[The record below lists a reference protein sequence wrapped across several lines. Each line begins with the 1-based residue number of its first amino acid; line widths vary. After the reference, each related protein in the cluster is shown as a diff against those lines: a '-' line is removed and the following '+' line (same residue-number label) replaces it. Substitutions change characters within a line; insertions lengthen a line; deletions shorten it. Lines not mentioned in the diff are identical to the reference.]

1 MFVLST
7 PNHTHLDM
15 VNCLSLEK
23 ATKKNEKL
31 FALKQ
36 LFWFFKNI
44 LVPDGFGRQPS
55 YYGMLVFGYHS
66 HTHHN
71 PFGLFCPISPSKTCW
86 DTLYSKRQKVSSYCY
101 TKLMYRGEIF
111 DFKAVAK
118 VLGQSMQSFI
128 QRMENSEIRGHF

>member
-55 YYGMLVFGYHS
+55 YCGMLVFGYHS

-71 PFGLFCPISPSKTCW
+71 PFGLLCPISPSKTCW
-86 DTLYSKRQKVSSYCY
+86 VTLYKVENCHVVF
-101 TKLMYRGEIF
+101 T
-111 DFKAVAK
+111 FKK
-118 VLGQSMQSFI
+118 IKIWISFLLFWESARKSGALLI
-128 QRMENSEIRGHF
+128 DERERERRS